1 MNILILGATG
11 FIGSV
16 VAARLVADGHVVTG
30 LGRNPTRARL
40 KQPAIDWRRADL
52 SHMTKP
58 ADWDDICLLY
68 TSDAADE

>member
-30 LGRNPTRARL
+30 LGRNPARARL
-40 KQPAIDWRRADL
+40 KQPAIDWRR
-52 SHMTKP
+52 
-58 ADWDDICLLY
+58 
-68 TSDAADE
+68 